1 MKAKKGLFAAL
12 VAVLCAIAIVCG
24 ALLGSLARL
33 HTRDIVMMDE
43 SAEAVDGGLS
53 FAVEP
58 LAASN
63 AVGVQRVTATVTP
76 AGTAVV
82 WSLSWQN
89 AGDGRDIDAYL
100 TIDEVSGNAIDL
112 TCLQRFTGT
121 AVLKCAFEH
130 NPSIYDT
137 CTVTAEPEPE
147 PEPEPTPSGELS
159 EKIVGVFYLQD
170 VEDEQY
176 VSDVSALISEMQSNA
191 GDVRTHSPAT
201 TGAIK
206 GPDFWEPMVNGEVDV
221 SIIYDHY
228 DTIYTNLP
236 QNIYEEYPDANLFY
250 ANISTTAAQELEA
263 DYSGGAVKACFIGE
277 MTYEDMANTSDDG
290 TVISTDSTI
299 VLNDITGMNTV
310 GFVTSILDNECGD
323 YQVIDIDGD
332 AYLNGE
338 YNIFDDFDP
347 NDYSTIVVTDSRILE
362 YLAPDLDS
370 YGFGGNVFVAY
381 SDGSE
386 DYSTLF
392 PNGNYKA
399 FLTELDAS
407 AITFYLKEYLVGISL
422 DFYLSCKT
430 MTML

>member
-12 VAVLCAIAIVCG
+12 VAGLCAIAIVCG

-33 HTRDIVMMDE
+33 HTRDIVMMDK

-121 AVLKCAFEH
+121 AVLKCAFEN

-137 CTVTAEPEPE
+137 CTVTAEPEP
-147 PEPEPTPSGELS
+147 TPSGELS
-159 EKIVGVFYLQD
+159 EKVVGVFYLQN
-170 VEDEQY
+170 VEDDQY
-176 VSDVSALISEMQSNA
+176 NSDVSALISEMQSNA
-191 GDVRTHSPAT
+191 GDVITKNVIPVASEIADQYFWDDIGNGT
-201 TGAIK
+201 TDI
-206 GPDFWEPMVNGEVDV
+206 
-221 SIIYDHY
+221 SIIYDYNDMLCTYIPIDLY
-228 DTIYTNLP
+228 DN
-236 QNIYEEYPDANLFY
+236 YPDASIFY
-250 ANISTTAAQELEA
+250 VNISTTAAQELEA

-323 YQVIDIDGD
+323 YQVIDIDGE

-347 NDYSTIVVTDSRILE
+347 NDYNTIVVTDSRILE
-362 YLAPDLDS
+362 RLVPDLDS
-370 YGFGGNVFVAY
+370 CGFGGNVFVAY

-407 AITFYLKEYLVGISL
+407 AITFWLKEYLMGSSL

>member
-76 AGTAVV
+76 AGTAVA

-147 PEPEPTPSGELS
+147 PTPSGELS
-159 EKIVGVFYLQD
+159 EKVVGVFYLQD
-170 VEDEQY
+170 VEDDQY
-176 VSDVSALISEMQSNA
+176 NSDVSALISEMQSNA
-191 GDVRTHSPAT
+191 GDVITKNVISVASEIADQYFWDDIGNGT
-201 TGAIK
+201 TDI
-206 GPDFWEPMVNGEVDV
+206 
-221 SIIYDHY
+221 SIIYDYNDMLCTYIPIDLY
-228 DTIYTNLP
+228 DN
-236 QNIYEEYPDANLFY
+236 YPDASIFY
-250 ANISTTAAQELEA
+250 ANISTTAAQELENTLGS
-263 DYSGGAVKACFIGE
+263 DSPVRGCFV
-277 MTYEDMANTSDDG
+277 TNPTLDDLANVSDDG
-290 TVISTDSTI
+290 TAVSNGPVAI
-299 VLNDITGMNTV
+299 LNNTTGRGSYEWV
-310 GFVTSILDNECGD
+310 ASILDEENGGD
-323 YQVIDIDGD
+323 YQVIDIDGE

-338 YNIFDDFDP
+338 YDILNDFEP
-347 NDYSTIVVTDSRILE
+347 GDYETIVVTDSRILE
-362 YLAPDLDS
+362 RLAPDLDS

-407 AITFYLKEYLVGISL
+407 AITFWLEEYLMGSSL

-430 MTML
+430 ITML